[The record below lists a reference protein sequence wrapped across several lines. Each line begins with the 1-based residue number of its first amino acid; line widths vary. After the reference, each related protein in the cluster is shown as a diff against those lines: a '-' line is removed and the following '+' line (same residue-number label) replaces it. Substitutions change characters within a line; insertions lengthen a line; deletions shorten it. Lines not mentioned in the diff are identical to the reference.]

1 MNEAQRQYETERQH
15 MNDSRLVDLVL
26 SGPRS
31 FRPEWLAEGAKRVVP
46 LPSRARMD
54 EHLASRFSAGSRRTG
69 HTYVIASRLSDAAA
83 GRPEIEIPST
93 QEGLLQ
99 QLPWSDE
106 NFVVATP
113 DFSGALLVTD
123 EGYSLIGGTLD
134 FLKQSI
140 PEGVDQ
146 AIVDF
151 KRYAKRVGPG
161 HPVLAGVANAFQPR
175 EAAWASKRDVAAG
188 SATAEQVSLMESL
201 GAGRISAE
209 EFARSWLAARRR
221 ALDLRERLREPFSRI
236 LDQVFYALDD
246 YVIDPGLRDADDMT
260 DEELQTIVC
269 GHLSELESLDR
280 HGAS

>member
-1 MNEAQRQYETERQH
+1 
-15 MNDSRLVDLVL
+15 MNDNRLVNLVL

-31 FRPEWLAEGAKRVVP
+31 FKPEWIAEGGKQVVP
-46 LPSRARMD
+46 LPSHARMD

-93 QEGLLQ
+93 QERILQ
-99 QLPWSDE
+99 QVPWRDE
-106 NFVVATP
+106 SFVLAPP
-113 DFSGALLVTD
+113 DLSGALLVTND
-123 EGYSLIGGTLD
+123 GYSLIGGTRD
-134 FLKQSI
+134 FLRHSV

-151 KRYAKRVGPG
+151 KRYAKRTGPG
-161 HPVLAGVANAFQPR
+161 HPALSDVSNAFQPR
-175 EAAWASKRDVAAG
+175 EVAWASKRDVAAG
-188 SATAEQVSLMESL
+188 SATAEQVWLMESFA
-201 GAGRISAE
+201 AGRISAE

-221 ALDLRERLREPFSRI
+221 GLDLRERLREPFSRV

-260 DEELQTIVC
+260 NEELQAIVRD
-269 GHLSELESLDR
+269 HLSELRSLDR
-280 HGAS
+280 RGAS